1 MVHGDVPQAQAVA
14 GSNSD
19 TWETANSPAL
29 INLKK
34 PMQQASHNMTKSL
47 SLIAAVALWSL
58 SVRRI
63 AGVIGMRGNRG
74 L

>member
-1 MVHGDVPQAQAVA
+1 MGDCEFSGPHK
-14 GSNSD
+14 SE
-19 TWETANSPAL
+19 ET
-29 INLKK
+29 
-34 PMQQASHNMTKSL
+34 MQQASHNMTKSL
-47 SLIAAVALWSL
+47 SLIAAVAHWSL

>member
-1 MVHGDVPQAQAVA
+1 MSPKHREAA

-19 TWETANSPAL
+19 TWVTVNSPAL
-29 INLKK
+29 INPKK
-34 PMQQASHNMTKSL
+34 PMQQAPHNMTKSL
-47 SLIAAVALWSL
+47 SLVAAVAL
-58 SVRRI
+58 SVRSI